1 MDQLSSLYVRMASG
15 AHSQMHNP
23 SSVMGFVDQM
33 QSRMEKSSAP
43 RKNYLI
49 DSSTPHSDTVIAES
63 SALKPSVGW
72 VTLQVTE
79 GIRRGVHEWGIKI
92 EHHGESNDGSGLML
106 GIVPK
111 NFTKYDTFISQGGG
125 WCISRAGKFY
135 GHWRRTDSGG
145 GVLTF
150 ATGDRII
157 LTLDYDAA
165 VMTVRVGDKTVVGEV
180 SGLTMEVFPAISLH
194 YRHQHV
200 RFDHHF
206 VRETA
211 EQHLPWLQRQAFPF
225 APAFLPLSYAEVQ
238 RLPLNSYLFSNLFQH
253 TPLECSSPMTDT
265 AGGDA
270 AHAAISAPGA
280 SGKRGNAAASLSS
293 SSDVL
298 AVARHAEQRAMR
310 LYTSSEAAAA
320 RLTVLSRAFAA
331 VRRYAA
337 VVPGKSRFLAPHV
350 TAEYLRQRL
359 YSAAR
364 EPSLGS
370 GGGSLLT
377 NSGGL
382 SSSGPSA
389 FRFGDSAGYDATLN
403 CGAVIVVHLFI
414 RAVSSGQEV
423 AVSLVHSFRDYLLSL
438 PIFSL
443 MEYHGCASGSGV
455 GGSARGA
462 PSSAVSNSGCGGAR
476 SALAPDTVQLAVDHI
491 MRLVESALKA
501 AEVAPA
507 TTSPNLN
514 GNSSG
519 SAAAKREE
527 GGGNGP
533 AVTPL
538 MFALLEVAVVLA
550 LQRGLVSEVLRVS
563 RYLLRVPSGILSP
576 PLVHWL
582 NKHAAGLTPQQ
593 ALPDVGRALKR
604 ACEDPSTFIATP
616 VDPVTKVLSVA
627 YGVGATLFVH
637 TANGLTK
644 YGPSAATPY
653 VLVVETRQPTAYCV
667 GAAASSLAV
676 THTRVL
682 LLTDRMASAEVAL
695 VVYGLQLDTH
705 QVLCWSDMHG
715 SWPCTLNAHP
725 QLVSTIEDRVLV
737 VYEEHQQQ
745 ASSARALN
753 GAAVAAGTPA
763 SAAASGGV
771 AHSTARQ
778 SLSAGAATAAS
789 AEWTVMMH
797 CYNAATVSSLSAA
810 PLWARALHTTA
821 ASSGLCLDRCL
832 ALRKPSLV
840 DLGSPEEHL
849 TVAGG
854 QVTIEIWV
862 QFLDKEDAATL
873 YQHGDRST
881 NGEVFIELIKSE
893 GAYCIRGGYRHEVRG
908 SCLVWAPLPPTAECR
923 PFHIGLVFN
932 GRWRLLFDGEE
943 VAGNRQG
950 PHVSLDSPKQRWTV
964 GTNCTCLLTGL
975 RVWRLGRTAREI
987 SRDYRRSLVG
997 DEPGLVVQLFF
1008 NEKSGNVVFNYV
1020 HNVKACHAVCIGSVT
1035 HKVCDAH
1042 PWRSYG
1048 SGALGGS
1055 SAAAA
1060 TGSVALAVSA
1070 SGVAAPSPDV
1080 TPVCARLHEWRSLSI
1095 STCCAT
1101 RQALIVRTPISDDGP
1116 YALKEGG
1123 HVLMFFDLN
1132 TGVAHHSLFFLTS
1145 RSPVRHMMRADPQGR
1160 LWELFEVDVGLVKGE
1175 QEASY
1180 LLSLLGNPGAAPQ
1193 RPRDRVLAVAPL
1205 PLMED
1210 EEGLDNLGTLA
1221 NEVEDEN
1228 GDGAEEVESHD
1239 SLGATMANEC
1249 HRAEVDRNAEGS
1261 QGSSDPAASPAT
1273 QSLSRLSSFTA
1284 LVAQSSSAVTYDAVA
1299 LWLLKLLALHAEADP
1314 GDDQTLF
1321 SPLADDVGSRC
1332 VTEVRLI
1339 LGEHFRVVK
1348 SNNARRA
1355 VALKSS
1361 VSWVVVAAALRVLL
1375 RLVRRARA
1383 FSLHPT
1389 PLGLT
1394 VVREGT
1400 KHDGGD
1406 ADDGSRSSPRHVS
1419 KATMTLL
1426 LRELHASSLRRRS
1439 SPSVTRSRW
1448 SAMGHP
1454 GSRSDDVDGVSTDTF
1469 TLLGLLSD
1477 IINEDGLT
1485 LSPDVVALARII
1497 TIEGVELFLPDV
1509 RHRAHL
1515 LRDLL
1520 RASSGI
1526 SSPCTFT
1533 AGGTAAAA
1541 SVPFVAAEER
1551 VPAMEVLLDAATQS
1565 FTTVLAAAPLLGVED
1580 DSAGPGSGASL
1591 MELSDTLRTLLEESS
1606 VQWQRLWASSTPIR
1620 STRKFSA
1627 FATSLS
1633 EAIASLQLLLLS
1645 ACQGSR
1651 WEVALTL
1658 MSASGGG
1665 SAATRVSDAGGVGD
1679 VGGQGDS
1686 IHSGSSAAA
1695 NRVAGSGVAGG
1706 NGGSTGASGPDNVA
1720 VAALDLQRL
1729 CFSQAAAYHP
1739 CVRDY
1744 YSALFESTEVCLRLC
1759 VQQPEQ
1765 PLSTG
1770 GASKPAERGG
1780 GDSGAPLSAM
1790 LSSLTPT
1797 FVNSPLHTALS
1808 AIPLV
1813 LAAEDAEWFL
1823 TRLEQLLRL
1832 CETLLER
1839 VELLT
1844 RPSSGIDIPTST
1856 TNTSSPVLLGGGGTT
1871 SARRLV
1877 CSLREALFYASVWVA
1892 AFLFNSTSVS
1902 SASVKADAVRRRLG
1916 LMSVTT
1922 TPTTQR
1928 QKAQLTGDASSAAA
1942 ATSSTMEGP
1951 PFSSTT
1957 DNADSASVGEELARI
1972 WEHPLLEGGLWPSTV
1987 ATVTLTERSAPSAAT
2002 PRSRAQFVSQLIKNT
2017 AYWTAKQTM
2026 MDPLVSKSHPAMGPL
2041 ITAMAAAAL
2050 HLSAIPLQHLS
2061 PTQIEGLMCTV
2072 MRKLS
2077 RPIRTELLSRCEEGA
2092 DSSSGT
2098 PTLASSSPHSL
2109 SRQQTLR
2116 QSLAELQRR
2125 CDVLLQARSC
2135 TELWAVEDPLFC
2147 IPTEHGTEAAAAR
2160 AGASA
2165 TAPLPSTLTSM
2176 RPPIGGLL
2184 GPGKAA
2190 RDHPPVPSRAS
2201 APSSSALRSAW
2212 RSYQLRRMRFHAHAA
2227 SHPSWTLHEATQ
2239 LVMRVVLS
2247 RQITAELLRAALQQR
2262 EELAALR
2269 RTGIEHIFR
2278 LVQRAPHS
2286 AESAAQLLSAQ
2297 GRGVHTHYEE
2307 GIGGCGSAHVD
2318 GIRHSLFDLLR
2329 WSMEEMQTQL
2339 GASRGDMRDAGSAP
2353 LSMTSTAAVLCSL
2366 LDRSWR
2372 PRDFAFFVQLQ
2383 VVPSMMETY
2392 VTLFVPVQQ
2401 PYDEEA
2407 ADGTSGARSGGDT
2420 LGPRRHSTLAAAT
2433 KASNSSATPTDDGGT
2448 TTASSVESVKLRHIN
2463 LSECQNRD
2471 TVIAAQQAR
2480 RTSKSALMTAFTPNR
2495 TGGTGGG
2502 GRAPHGSAG
2511 LMSGNN
2517 GDAALQHT
2525 AVELMQAKVWQ
2536 CFKNL
2541 ALQSTAMLTPE
2552 RIVSLSRVE
2561 QTSVMTF
2568 LAGMLSAVEKELRQC
2583 RKVLS
2588 RAVKDTPTLLAQAV
2602 NTAVLEPLVIVQ
2614 DQVDLLLSFLS
2625 IVSGT
2630 LCSAS
2635 LSVHVSAPVDHTTAR
2650 SAPNVGSTTG
2660 DDDASA
2666 SDGTALF
2673 LSCTLSTVCATIAET
2688 LLELVFLDMY
2698 HVRAVSTDA
2707 RVGCVVR
2714 DAAACARVAALL
2726 LCRCQ
2731 PSAVRSIEVAPE
2743 VWQGMY
2749 ESPVF
2754 AKMPLHTSASVSG
2767 GHPCMQRWLD
2777 LSTYALAT
2785 TGMSRTTQHVLL
2797 AFRRLLH
2804 QPAWAA
2810 ELRGFARPYQDV
2822 VHAYAA
2828 SVLSSRSG
2836 GGEMAGTARK
2846 TTVAIM
2852 RDGVAGKDN
2861 NVSIKSPTR
2870 GRELHAVY
2878 LYVWAAVLGG
2888 HLLVPPTSP
2897 GAFATFL
2904 DEKDGYQ
2911 AVTAC
2916 VVDVEV
2922 AAPTP
2927 TGPGDTAAKAGVLSS
2942 AQGERPIRGS
2952 SHLMLKA
2959 ASAAAEVE
2967 KITGVVV
2974 VPTDATG
2981 RSGNREEVQLTP
2993 NQLFLPVWENAIVV
3007 PAYAGLVED
3016 FIVPALRLCVPLLSE
3031 KLNTSE
3037 SFTGLELTY
3046 FITFLHLTAGVAR
3059 ARPDMGRQLIQCG
3072 AMKPIRQYAL
3082 QGVVRLPFPLKALRE
3097 FGALVAVRAAEASA
3111 DRICAPAGNTENAGG
3126 LVRSVSETAAA
3137 NQAGTPS
3144 LAAALAAVS
3153 ATDISCASAGSRSP
3167 FGSPVTTQLH
3177 TLPGVSEAL
3186 LESLRSVSSVPSVG
3200 YPATFLSGF
3209 PQSSATAAPST
3220 GFLRD
3225 SNEYGLS
3232 RLARSLGVFGGVYG
3246 GAAMSGTSSQ
3256 QPMRTTCASVASIL
3270 SGSSGLSG
3278 AMARIPPR
3286 TEVGSGA
3293 PMFLSFPMWPAH
3305 DVPPCESAQSG
3316 VSGQPHVPAAVE
3328 ITPSHAGVHFPVWE
3342 DGFAIELAVLLT
3354 DGDMY
3359 PAMGDALSVPCSWPK
3374 QQLETAACTTTP
3386 EFPLLTLYTSAD
3398 DSSSGTAPAASYDA
3412 DVFPFLQLS
3421 VQENSL
3427 NVVVRLP
3434 PSTTGAE
3441 EGKKTLCCSAR
3452 RTLRRE
3458 DWYHCMHVSVMCNA
3472 QSLALSRNGE
3482 MTSVEWG
3489 GAAGVG
3495 RYAEALLRREGA
3507 IRKVVLGR
3515 VATGI
3520 SPAPPREVDGPMA
3533 LIGGL
3538 RLWSTSV
3545 LRTSLRVVAE
3555 LVARDRALQSIGLH
3569 ENVCYLDLKEG
3580 TGAVVESTDSQKHFR
3595 GVLSGG
3601 VRWAT
3606 EPLPLGFYPSIEL
3619 NSGSALNG
3627 VATPLAS
3634 SMRVPRG
3641 VMAIFLD
3648 SLSSSHYERFGGDVL
3663 WSLLTLVARYAT
3675 VTALEVGTSPAYA
3688 LHCLADTSATATSAV
3703 SGRSPMAFDPRKVL
3717 DPAQKVPH
3725 QLHRLF
3731 QFHDNGFLPNAHEGL
3746 IHTIVKNLVTVM
3758 AAAAPEE
3765 EEKDKPAAVGGVL
3778 GGSGEVTAQA
3788 TSQLCELVAD
3798 VAHELRQLRK
3808 DNSEIFVIEVPPGQ
3822 ATSTSSAITQPIV
3835 LPLAFTNGG
3844 TGVLS
3849 FDAKYRNM
3857 EQATMYKDA
3866 ELKNVISKYPDGQGG
3881 WPVCPLTATEA
3892 PWAFLRSVPTS
3903 LSHRLT
3909 ADGKPCSPGST
3920 PSSSIITVTTKSLK
3934 PAILHATVKAVCD
3947 ALRSLA
3953 AAAAAAAGAG
3963 NQSNRRRNG
3972 STCYSVA
3979 ERAAACLL
3987 DARVVISLIQHSSAR
4002 SSDDD
4007 CVHFVHILSTLM
4019 RLWRDMPHV
4028 QPYDQVPLAMAMSH
4042 LNTPLCSII
4051 QHVNTDSDLGS
4062 FLSLSTG
4069 TYSPYVQSLLGLLV
4083 SAVHADCAWAGRSYV
4098 KQLQGRWRRLWGMW
4112 RRAVVYRPSHLTDA
4126 KRRKHK
4132 NAVSGGCASKGVLAA
4147 LSNDG
4152 RRSGAPEGAAAAT
4165 AASGNASRA
4174 LFMGSPSSNSNR
4186 NQLPGTTPS
4195 IEIPH
4200 VDSLDTSVAMAGS
4213 STTGHVIT
4221 EGSELEPSDESHAGE
4236 EDPPYGVSGTHIT
4249 AASSAGRPRAPPLVV
4264 ELVAMHPADI
4274 RLRSPFLETES
4285 QDQQPQPTR
4294 RYPRRPYPS
4303 GVSRKGNGLWVVRAT
4318 CAGKENGEE
4327 PNPFSARDGAARN
4340 VTTVRSSVGLTSG
4353 VFYWEVYV
4361 ANISRAEHTATT
4373 PAGGTKLPANILVGV
4388 ATERCVMTQSSRRET
4403 GGGAHA
4409 EGRDGFLDRDGESWG
4424 FDGGRAMRLCSG
4436 YAVES
4441 SPRTRWKM
4449 DDVIGFVLDLRQNKF
4464 CCLHNGRLVSEFSDT
4479 FLSEEQRAARVAVFP
4494 VVTCTGE
4501 AICEVNFGATGF
4513 ASTPPPG
4520 CLPLDLSIYISEEA
4534 CRVWKVILANELSA
4548 PLVSTTVASMA
4559 RAEERARLL
4568 LPSPAIPPVSQHLA
4582 RFTQGRQGPLDVV
4595 LLSPDSNAK
4604 LVTSRECKTDDAT
4617 SLLFGSVAV
4626 TSGRWY
4632 FEVVMP
4638 TEPTF
4643 SVGWCA
4649 CKALEEQGGGGRG
4662 GTGLAGLIGGVGG
4675 GATGSVVNNRD
4686 TTLLPP
4692 NSPSRVQQWGDGT
4705 SWVFDAGRMI
4715 ARHNKHQISLP
4726 RRSWKCGDVVGC
4738 LLDCEA
4744 GTVSFSVN
4752 GEFLKAAH
4760 GSGTVGDGGRGSGNA
4775 SGLGG
4780 VRRNSEPFEATA
4792 AKSVSPIQDAAATAL
4807 FSDVCMSETHGLV
4820 PVILLEPKSSIV
4832 CLWNE
4837 EELLFPPTECGGF
4850 RALGGASAVHD
4861 ALVEMIIGTDA
4872 EATARLGM
4880 HLINGKEGVDRKLRK
4895 DERVPKTVDA
4905 VALQKLLYY
4914 ASKVQELH
4922 PTSLRSYTMPSLY
4935 GVHGA
4940 GQSRDNQDASLS
4952 FPRDLDDNT
4961 VTPSRAVSQRH
4972 QQRDLCIASGLDEAT
4987 LQPHLMILL
4996 LFGHL
5001 STLLY
5006 PLAHPAALPLTVE
5019 NAPLGSSWVFSE
5031 LQETLLACQRYAP
5044 PWASLR
5050 ALQWSL
5056 EASNGAGDAV
5066 RLSVNRRKAL
5076 TVVRDSTASAVR
5088 RLRDSLFGQV
5098 YQLLANKPPEFFI
5111 TSKKLWTVSFYG
5123 EGADD
5128 VGGPYRE
5135 CLTQMCAELM
5145 STSLAVFLP
5154 SANMASELG
5163 EVRDSY
5169 VVNPLCAPPLE
5180 MNMYR
5185 FIGRLMGGCLRGG
5198 EPLSLYLPSAL
5209 WKYLVGEVADDTDMA
5224 RIDIAT
5230 LNALSYVEEMTSFA
5244 SPSGALAGNRDGDDV
5259 VNDEELADLCP
5270 RGFSLLNDAGVV
5282 EELVPGG
5289 EQIPVTTASADLYT
5303 RLVREHKLYHTG
5315 AAQLRALQQGFHE
5328 VVPLCSVSGLKW
5340 YELEELVCGQCDYD
5354 PDALLDAARYEGLSP
5369 TDVRV
5374 KFLRCVLRGFTRHQR
5389 ALFMRFV
5396 SGRER
5401 LPPGM
5406 HLKIMPD
5413 DGPRVAPIPPV
5424 TPDRAVT
5431 SLRSASPNGGQ
5442 RVATSTS
5449 NGTMTAMM
5457 APQPPPSSEQR
5468 CSTSF
5473 VRHNTLAQSHPSSDT
5488 GRSTLP
5494 PSPPQLDFTPP
5505 PTHAM
5510 SRMVPPPALQ
5520 TGQLQPVLGSSSGG
5534 PSHTPAPLLTP
5545 LGTHSRCRQQ
5555 ESSGDEMVED
5565 SVHSSLCDDTRLP
5578 QASTCFYWLRLPCY
5592 SSTSVMA
5599 QKLLF
5604 AIEQCVDIDADFR
5617 VHDTDVAQ
5625 QEVGPSLARVSSDED
5640 DLFEDF
5646 SHLR

>member
-15 AHSQMHNP
+15 AHSQIHNP

-79 GIRRGVHEWGIKI
+79 GIRRGIHEWGIKI

-125 WCISRAGKFY
+125 WCLSRAGKFY

-150 ATGDRII
+150 GTGDRVV

-165 VMTVRVGDKTVVGEV
+165 VMTVRVGDKTVVGEL

-200 RFDHHF
+200 RFDHHA

-225 APAFLPLSYAEVQ
+225 APAFLPLSFSEVQ

-253 TPLECSSPMTDT
+253 HTSLEWSSAMADT
-265 AGGDA
+265 AGGGDA
-270 AHAAISAPGA
+270 GHPAISAPDA
-280 SGKRGNAAASLSS
+280 SGKKRNAAASLASS
-293 SSDVL
+293 PDAL
-298 AVARHAEQRAMR
+298 AAARLAEQRAMR

-370 GGGSLLT
+370 GGGSALT
-377 NSGGL
+377 TSGGL
-382 SSSGPSA
+382 SSSGASA
-389 FRFGDSAGYDATLN
+389 FRFADSAGYDATLN
-403 CGAVIVVHLFI
+403 CGAVIVVHLFV

-443 MEYHGCASGSGV
+443 VEYDGCASGNGCSG
-455 GGSARGA
+455 GGGGARGS
-462 PSSAVSNSGCGGAR
+462 PFSGGNHGGVGGAR

-491 MRLVESALKA
+491 VRLVESALKVAEA
-501 AEVAPA
+501 APTTAAPN
-507 TTSPNLN
+507 SN
-514 GNSSG
+514 GISSG
-519 SAAAKREE
+519 SSAGKRKD
-527 GGGNGP
+527 GGGDGP

-538 MFALLEVAVVLA
+538 TSALLEVAVVLA

-563 RYLLRVPSGILSP
+563 RYLLRVPSGIFSP

-582 NKHAAGLTPQQ
+582 NRHAAGLTPQQ

-604 ACEDPSTFIATP
+604 ACEDPSAFIATP
-616 VDPVTKVLSVA
+616 VDPVTRVLSVA
-627 YGVGATLFVH
+627 YGIGATLFVH
-637 TANGLTK
+637 TADGLTK

-667 GAAASSLAV
+667 GAASSSLAV

-682 LLTDRMASAEVAL
+682 LLTDLMASAEVAL

-705 QVLCWSDMHG
+705 QVLRWADMHG

-725 QLVSTIEDRVLV
+725 QLVSTTEDRVLV
-737 VYEEHQQQ
+737 VYEDHQQQ
-745 ASSARALN
+745 APSARVLN
-753 GAAVAAGTPA
+753 GAAAAAGTPA
-763 SAAASGGV
+763 SAAANGGV
-771 AHSTARQ
+771 VRSTAGQ
-778 SLSAGAATAAS
+778 SLSAAAATATS

-797 CYNAATVSSLSAA
+797 CYNAATASSLTAA
-810 PLWARALHTTA
+810 PLWARALHPA
-821 ASSGLCLDRCL
+821 AAPAGLCLNRCL

-854 QVTIEIWV
+854 QVTVELWV

-881 NGEVFIELIKSE
+881 SGEVFIELIKSE
-893 GAYCIRGGYRHEVRG
+893 GAYCIRGGYRHEMRG
-908 SCLVWAPLPPTAECR
+908 SCLVSAPLPPTAESR

-964 GTNCTCLLTGL
+964 GANCTCLLTGL

-1020 HNVKACHAVCIGSVT
+1020 HNVKACHAVCIGAVA
-1035 HKVCDAH
+1035 HKACDTH

-1060 TGSVALAVSA
+1060 SVSA
-1070 SGVAAPSPDV
+1070 ASTVTASGAAAPAAASSPDV
-1080 TPVCARLHEWRSLSI
+1080 TPVCARLHEWRNLTI

-1101 RQALIVRTPISDDGP
+1101 RHALIVRTPISDDGP
-1116 YALKEGG
+1116 YALREGG
-1123 HVLMFFDLN
+1123 HVLMFFDLAA
-1132 TGVAHHSLFFLTS
+1132 GVAHHSLFFLTS

-1210 EEGLDNLGTLA
+1210 EEGLDNLSTLA
-1221 NEVEDEN
+1221 NEGGDED
-1228 GDGAEEVESHD
+1228 GDGAEEGEPRD
-1239 SLGATMANEC
+1239 SLGSTTTSEINPVGM
-1249 HRAEVDRNAEGS
+1249 DRNTADS
-1261 QGSSDPAASPAT
+1261 QRSSEAAASQAT
-1273 QSLSRLSSFTA
+1273 QTLSRLSSFTA
-1284 LVAQSSSAVTYDAVA
+1284 LVAQPSSVVTYGTVA
-1299 LWLLKLLALHAEADP
+1299 LWLLKLLALHAEAEP
-1314 GDDQTLF
+1314 GVDQTLF

-1383 FSLHPT
+1383 FGLHPT

-1400 KHDGGD
+1400 ERDGGD
-1406 ADDGSRSSPRHVS
+1406 AADESQSSPTHVS

-1426 LRELHASSLRRRS
+1426 LRELHASSLRRRAS
-1439 SPSVTRSRW
+1439 ASVVRSRR
-1448 SAMGHP
+1448 SAIGHP
-1454 GSRSDDVDGVSTDTF
+1454 GSSSADDGDGFSTDSF
-1469 TLLGLLSD
+1469 TLLGLLGD

-1485 LSPDVVALARII
+1485 LSPDVVTLARII

-1520 RASSGI
+1520 RASSGA
-1526 SSPCTFT
+1526 SSPRASTA
-1533 AGGTAAAA
+1533 AGGAAVA
-1541 SVPFVAAEER
+1541 SPPSVTAEER
-1551 VPAMEVLLDAATQS
+1551 VPAMEVLLDAVAQS
-1565 FTTVLAAAPLLGVED
+1565 FTTVLAAAPLLGVDD
-1580 DSAGPGSGASL
+1580 DSAGPGSAASL
-1591 MELSDTLRTLLEESS
+1591 TELCGTLRTLLEESS
-1606 VQWQRLWASSTPIR
+1606 VQWQRLWDASTAIR
-1620 STRKFSA
+1620 SVRKFAS

-1658 MSASGGG
+1658 MYASGGG
-1665 SAATRVSDAGGVGD
+1665 SAANRVADATRVRDG
-1679 VGGQGDS
+1679 GGQGDS
-1686 IHSGSSAAA
+1686 SNSGNGATA
-1695 NRVAGSGVAGG
+1695 NGVAGSGVGG
-1706 NGGSTGASGPDNVA
+1706 VNGGGAGVGGPDSVA
-1720 VAALDLQRL
+1720 AAALDLQRL

-1739 CVRDY
+1739 CVRAY
-1744 YSALFESTEVCLRLC
+1744 YSALFDGTEVCLSLC
-1759 VQQPEQ
+1759 VQQPAQQ
-1765 PLSTG
+1765 PSTG
-1770 GASKPAERGG
+1770 STSKTAERGG

-1790 LSSLTPT
+1790 LSSLAPT
-1797 FVNSPLHTALS
+1797 FVNAPLHTALS

-1823 TRLEQLLRL
+1823 KRLEHLLML

-1844 RPSSGIDIPTST
+1844 RPNSGTDIFTST
-1856 TNTSSPVLLGGGGTT
+1856 TNASSPVLPGSGSAI

-1892 AFLFNSTSVS
+1892 AFLFNSTAVS

-1916 LMSVTT
+1916 LLSVTT

-1928 QKAQLTGDASSAAA
+1928 QTAQLTGHAPSVAT
-1942 ATSSTMEGP
+1942 ATSSTTGAP
-1951 PFSSTT
+1951 PSSST
-1957 DNADSASVGEELARI
+1957 ADDAAYTAVGEELARV
-1972 WEHPLLEGGLWPSTV
+1972 WEHPLLEGGLWPGTV
-1987 ATVTLTERSAPSAAT
+1987 SIAAAAPQH
-2002 PRSRAQFVSQLIKNT
+2002 RAQFVSQLIKNT

-2026 MDPLVSKSHPAMGPL
+2026 LDPLASKSHPAMGPL

-2050 HLSAIPLQHLS
+2050 HLSAVPLQHLP
-2061 PTQIEGLMCTV
+2061 PTQVEEFMCAV

-2077 RPIRTELLSRCEEGA
+2077 RPIRTELLSRREEGE
-2092 DSSSGT
+2092 DDGSSG
-2098 PTLASSSPHSL
+2098 PPSPSSSSPPSL
-2109 SRQQTLR
+2109 SRPESLRQTLT
-2116 QSLAELQRR
+2116 ELQRR
-2125 CDVLLQARSC
+2125 CEVLLQARTC
-2135 TELWAVEDPLFC
+2135 TELWAVEDALFC
-2147 IPTEHGTEAAAAR
+2147 IPTERVAAGRSLGSGRAAW
-2160 AGASA
+2160 
-2165 TAPLPSTLTSM
+2165 TYPPLL
-2176 RPPIGGLL
+2176 
-2184 GPGKAA
+2184 PG
-2190 RDHPPVPSRAS
+2190 AS
-2201 APSSSALRSAW
+2201 APSSSAPMAPSALGALHSAW
-2212 RSYQLRRMRFHAHAA
+2212 SSYQLRRMRFRAHAA
-2227 SHPSWTLHEATQ
+2227 SHPSWTLQEATQ
-2239 LVMRVVLS
+2239 LVTSVVLS

-2297 GRGVHTHYEE
+2297 GRGAHTHYEE

-2318 GIRHSLFDLLR
+2318 HIRRTLFDLLR
-2329 WSMEEMQTQL
+2329 WSMEEMPTQL
-2339 GASRGDMRDAGSAP
+2339 GASGSATRDGGSAP
-2353 LSMTSTAAVLCSL
+2353 LSMTSTATVLCGL

-2372 PRDFAFFVQLQ
+2372 PRDFAFFVQLR
-2383 VVPSMMETY
+2383 VVPTMMETY
-2392 VTLFVPVQQ
+2392 VTLFVPVKRAD
-2401 PYDEEA
+2401 DEEA
-2407 ADGTSGARSGGDT
+2407 AEVTSGMRSSGDT
-2420 LGPRRHSTLAAAT
+2420 FGLRRPSTVAVAMT
-2433 KASNSSATPTDDGGT
+2433 ASNSSASPTDDGA
-2448 TTASSVESVKLRHIN
+2448 TATDSRAGSVEMRHVN
-2463 LSECQNRD
+2463 LAERQNRD
-2471 TVIAAQQAR
+2471 KVIAAQQAR
-2480 RTSKSALMTAFTPNR
+2480 RTSKSALMTAFTLNR
-2495 TGGTGGG
+2495 AGGTGGG
-2502 GRAPHGSAG
+2502 GGGPHGSAG
-2511 LMSGNN
+2511 LMSGGT

-2525 AVELMQAKVWQ
+2525 AVEAMQAKVWQ
-2536 CFKNL
+2536 CFKSL

-2552 RIVSLSRVE
+2552 RIASLSRVE

-2568 LAGMLSAVEKELRQC
+2568 LADMLGAMETELRLC
-2583 RKVLS
+2583 RDMLS
-2588 RAVKDTPTLLAQAV
+2588 RAVKDTPTLLAQASDA
-2602 NTAVLEPLVIVQ
+2602 AVLEPLVTVQ

-2625 IVSGT
+2625 VVSGT

-2635 LSVHVSAPVDHTTAR
+2635 LSVSVSAPVGHTTAGR
-2650 SAPNVGSTTG
+2650 APNARNTSG
-2660 DDDASA
+2660 DCSLSA
-2666 SDGTALF
+2666 RDGTALF
-2673 LSCTLSTVCATIAET
+2673 LSCTLSTMCATIAET

-2698 HVRAVSTDA
+2698 HARAVSADA
-2707 RVGCVVR
+2707 GVGCVVR

-2731 PSAVRSIEVAPE
+2731 PSAVRGITVAPG
-2743 VWQGMY
+2743 VWQEMY
-2749 ESPVF
+2749 ESPAF
-2754 AKMPLHTSASVSG
+2754 AKMSLPASSPLNG

-2777 LSTYALAT
+2777 LSVYALAT

-2810 ELRGFARPYQDV
+2810 ELRGFASSYQDV

-2836 GGEMAGTARK
+2836 GGEMVGAAGKPTLTGADDGAAGTSSNFSTNTPA
-2846 TTVAIM
+2846 
-2852 RDGVAGKDN
+2852 
-2861 NVSIKSPTR
+2861 R
-2870 GRELHAVY
+2870 GREVHAVH
-2878 LYVWAAVLGG
+2878 LYVWSAILGG
-2888 HLLVPPTSP
+2888 QLLVPPTSP
-2897 GAFATFL
+2897 GASVTFL

-2916 VVDVEV
+2916 VVDVE
-2922 AAPTP
+2922 AMAPTSV
-2927 TGPGDTAAKAGVLSS
+2927 GPGGMPTKAGTPSS
-2942 AQGERPIRGS
+2942 AQCGRPIRGS
-2952 SHLMLKA
+2952 SHFLLRTA
-2959 ASAAAEVE
+2959 ATAAEGE
-2967 KITGVVV
+2967 KLRGVVV

-2981 RSGNREEVQLTP
+2981 HSGNRGEVQLSP
-2993 NQLFLPVWENAIVV
+2993 NQLFLPAWENAIVV
-3007 PAYAGLVED
+3007 PSYAGLVED
-3016 FIVPALRLCVPLLSE
+3016 FLAPALRLCVPLLNE
-3031 KLNTSE
+3031 KLDTAAG
-3037 SFTGLELTY
+3037 FTGFELTY
-3046 FITFLHLTAGVAR
+3046 FITLFHLTAGVAR
-3059 ARPDMGRQLIQCG
+3059 ARPDLGRQLIQCG

-3097 FGALVAVRAAEASA
+3097 FGALVAVRAAEATA
-3111 DRICAPAGNTENAGG
+3111 DRICAPPDNTDNAGG
-3126 LVRSVSETAAA
+3126 LASSVAGAAA
-3137 NQAGTPS
+3137 TGGAGAPS

-3153 ATDISCASAGSRSP
+3153 ATEISRASAGSRSP
-3167 FGSPVTTQLH
+3167 FGSPVSTQH
-3177 TLPGVSEAL
+3177 QTLPGVSEAL
-3186 LESLRSVSSVPSVG
+3186 LESLRSVSPGPSVG

-3209 PQSSATAAPST
+3209 PQSSATAASSS

-3232 RLARSLGVFGGVYG
+3232 RLARSLGVFGGAYG
-3246 GAAMSGTSSQ
+3246 GAAISGAPSQ
-3256 QPMRTTCASVASIL
+3256 QPMRTTCASVANIL
-3270 SGSSGLSG
+3270 RGGSSLTTTT
-3278 AMARIPPR
+3278 ARIPPR

-3305 DVPPCESAQSG
+3305 DVPPCGAARSG
-3316 VSGQPHVPAAVE
+3316 VAGQPSVPAAVE
-3328 ITPSHAGVHFPVWE
+3328 ITPSRAGVHFPVWE
-3342 DGFAIELAVLLT
+3342 DGFAIELAVLLS

-3374 QQLETAACTTTP
+3374 PQLAAAGGNTAL

-3398 DSSSGTAPAASYDA
+3398 GGSSGAVAAASSDA
-3412 DVFPFLQLS
+3412 GLFPFLQLS
-3421 VQENSL
+3421 VQESSL

-3434 PSTTGAE
+3434 PSTVGAPD
-3441 EGKKTLCCSAR
+3441 GKEALRCSAR

-3495 RYAEALLRREGA
+3495 RCAEALLRREGA

-3515 VATGI
+3515 AETGM
-3520 SPAPPREVDGPMA
+3520 SSAPPREVDGPMA

-3580 TGAVVESTDSQKHFR
+3580 TGAVVESADSQKQFR
-3595 GVLSGG
+3595 GVLSGS
-3601 VRWAT
+3601 VRWAA

-3619 NSGSALNG
+3619 NSGG
-3627 VATPLAS
+3627 VLDGVTAPLAS
-3634 SMRVPRG
+3634 SIRVPR
-3641 VMAIFLD
+3641 VAMAAFVD
-3648 SLSSSHYERFGGDVL
+3648 SLSSFYYERFGGDVL
-3663 WSLLTLVARYAT
+3663 WSLLTLAARYAT

-3688 LHCLADTSATATSAV
+3688 LHCLADTSVTSSA
-3703 SGRSPMAFDPRKVL
+3703 SAIAARSAMAFDPRQVL

-3725 QLHRLF
+3725 QLNRLF
-3731 QFHDNGFLPNAHEGL
+3731 QLHDSGYLPNAHERL
-3746 IHTIVKNLVTVM
+3746 IHAVVQRLVAVL
-3758 AAAAPEE
+3758 AAAVPEE
-3765 EEKDKPAAVGGVL
+3765 EEKTDKSSVVARVV
-3778 GGSGEVTAQA
+3778 GGSGATAA
-3788 TSQLCELVAD
+3788 PAASQLCGLVAD
-3798 VAHELRQLRK
+3798 TAYVLRQLRR
-3808 DNSEIFVIEVPPGQ
+3808 DDGEIFVIEVPPPGQ
-3822 ATSTSSAITQPIV
+3822 AASASAAITQPVV

-3844 TGVLS
+3844 AGVLT

-3857 EQATMYKDA
+3857 EQATVYKDV
-3866 ELKNVISKYPDGQGG
+3866 ELKSVIAKYPDGQGG
-3881 WPVCPLTATEA
+3881 WPLCTLTATET

-3903 LSHRLT
+3903 TSHRLA
-3909 ADGKPCSPGST
+3909 ADGKPCSPGSM
-3920 PSSSIITVTTKSLK
+3920 PSSSIVTVTTKSLK
-3934 PAILHATVKAVCD
+3934 PAILHAMVKAVCD

-3953 AAAAAAAGAG
+3953 GASG
-3963 NQSNRRRNG
+3963 QGHRRGNG
-3972 STCYSVA
+3972 SAGSSIA

-3987 DARVVISLIQHSSAR
+3987 DARVVVSLIQQSSAR
-4002 SSDDD
+4002 SSEDD
-4007 CVHFVHILSTLM
+4007 CVHFVHILTAMM
-4019 RLWRDMPHV
+4019 RLWRDMPEV

-4051 QHVNTDSDLGS
+4051 QHVSSDSDIGS
-4062 FLSLSTG
+4062 FVSLSTG

-4083 SAVHADCAWAGRSYV
+4083 SAVHADCAWTGRSYV
-4098 KQLQGRWRRLWGMW
+4098 EQLQGRWRRLWGMW
-4112 RRAVVYRPSHLTDA
+4112 QRAVVYRPSQLADA
-4126 KRRKHK
+4126 KRRRHK
-4132 NAVSGGCASKGVLAA
+4132 SAACAGSTGKGVQTA
-4147 LSNDG
+4147 LPNGG
-4152 RRSGAPEGAAAAT
+4152 RRDGAAEEGATAT
-4165 AASGNASRA
+4165 TAGSSAFRA
-4174 LFMGSPSSNSNR
+4174 LFLAPHSSSSNR
-4186 NQLPGTTPS
+4186 YQLQGATPNM
-4195 IEIPH
+4195 EMPH
-4200 VDSLDTSVAMAGS
+4200 VDSLDASVAIAGS
-4213 STTGHVIT
+4213 STTGHGTT
-4221 EGSELEPSDESHAGE
+4221 ESPEPEPSDGSHAGE
-4236 EDPPYGVSGTHIT
+4236 EGPLNGGSSASTA
-4249 AASSAGRPRAPPLVV
+4249 AASSGDRSQAPPLVV
-4264 ELVAMHPADI
+4264 ELVSMQPASTGPAGI
-4274 RLRSPFLETES
+4274 RSSSPFSSATES
-4285 QDQQPQPTR
+4285 HDQHPQPTQK
-4294 RYPRRPYPS
+4294 YPRRPYPS

-4318 CAGKENGEE
+4318 CAGKEHGEE
-4327 PNPFSARDGAARN
+4327 QNPFAARDGAARS
-4340 VTTVRSSVGLTSG
+4340 VTTVRSTVGLTTG
-4353 VFYWEVYV
+4353 MFYWEVYV
-4361 ANISRAEHTATT
+4361 ANISRAEHTAATL
-4373 PAGGTKLPANILVGV
+4373 AGGNKLPSNILVGV
-4388 ATERCVMTQSSRRET
+4388 ATERCVPTHSSSSAT
-4403 GGGAHA
+4403 GSGAHA
-4409 EGRDGFLDRDGESWG
+4409 EGRDGFLGSDGESWG
-4424 FDGGRAMRLCSG
+4424 FDGGRAMRLCRG

-4449 DDVIGFVLDLRQNKF
+4449 DDVIGFVLDLRQNKL

-4494 VVTCTGE
+4494 VITCTGE
-4501 AICEVNFGATGF
+4501 ASCEVNFGATGF

-4520 CLPLDLSIYISEEA
+4520 CLPVDLSIYINEEA
-4534 CRVWKVILANELSA
+4534 CRVWKVVLADEVSA
-4548 PLVSTTVASMA
+4548 PLASATVAA
-4559 RAEERARLL
+4559 ATRAGQPARLL
-4568 LPSPAIPPVSQHLA
+4568 LPSPVIPLVGQHLT

-4595 LLSPDSNAK
+4595 LLSSDSNAK
-4604 LVTSRECKTDDAT
+4604 LVTSRECKTDDAA

-4632 FEVVMP
+4632 FEVVLP

-4643 SVGWCA
+4643 SVGWHA
-4649 CKALEEQGGGGRG
+4649 CKSLEEQGSGGRG
-4662 GTGLAGLIGGVGG
+4662 GAGLAGLIGSAGG
-4675 GATGSVVNNRD
+4675 GAPGGSASNRD
-4686 TTLLPP
+4686 AAIASPT
-4692 NSPSRVQQWGDGT
+4692 SPSRVQLWGDGP

-4715 ARHNKHQISLP
+4715 ARHNKHQVSLA
-4726 RRSWKCGDVVGC
+4726 RRVWKCGDVVGC

-4760 GSGTVGDGGRGSGNA
+4760 GSGAVGGGGRGGGNVAGLSGTR
-4775 SGLGG
+4775 G
-4780 VRRNSEPFEATA
+4780 NSEPFEATA
-4792 AKSVSPIQDAAATAL
+4792 AASATSTQDATATAL
-4807 FSDVCMSETHGLV
+4807 FRDVCMSETHGLV
-4820 PVILLEPKSSIV
+4820 PAILLEPKSSLV

-4837 EELLFPPTECGGF
+4837 EELLFPPTNGGDF

-4861 ALVEMIIGTDA
+4861 ALVEMIVVPDGEAAARFRMHPLHDRGDA
-4872 EATARLGM
+4872 ARQPR
-4880 HLINGKEGVDRKLRK
+4880 KE
-4895 DERVPKTVDA
+4895 ERLYKPVDA

-4940 GQSRDNQDASLS
+4940 AQSLENPNASVAP
-4952 FPRDLDDNT
+4952 PRDLDVNA

-4972 QQRDLCIASGLDEAT
+4972 QQRDLCTASGLDAAT
-4987 LQPHLMILL
+4987 LQPHLMALL

-5006 PLAHPAALPLTVE
+5006 PFAHPAALPVTVE
-5019 NAPLGSSWVFSE
+5019 NAPLGSSWAFSE
-5031 LQETLLACQRYAP
+5031 LQETLRACQRYAP

-5056 EASNGAGDAV
+5056 DASNGAGNAV

-5098 YQLLANKPPEFFI
+5098 YQLLASKPPEFFI

-5135 CLTQMCAELM
+5135 CLTQMSAELM
-5145 STSLAVFLP
+5145 STSLALFLP

-5180 MNMYR
+5180 LHMYR

-5198 EPLSLYLPSAL
+5198 EPLSLYLSSAL
-5209 WKYLVGEVADDTDMA
+5209 WKYLVGEAADDTDMA
-5224 RIDIAT
+5224 RIDMAT
-5230 LNALSYVEEMTSFA
+5230 LNALGYVEQLAGFP
-5244 SPSGALAGNRDGDDV
+5244 SPRGALGGSGDGDDAV
-5259 VNDEELADLCP
+5259 RDEELAELCP

-5289 EQIPVTTASADLYT
+5289 EQIPVTVASADLYT
-5303 RLVREHKLYHTG
+5303 RLVREHKLYRTG

-5374 KFLRCVLRGFTRHQR
+5374 RFLRSVLRGFTRHQR

-5413 DGPRVAPIPPV
+5413 DAPRVAPIPPI
-5424 TPDRAVT
+5424 TPDRAAP
-5431 SLRSASPNGGQ
+5431 SLQSASPHRRQ
-5442 RVATSTS
+5442 RVVTSPSHDT
-5449 NGTMTAMM
+5449 TTAVMT
-5457 APQPPPSSEQR
+5457 PQPPPSSEQR
-5468 CSTSF
+5468 CGTSF
-5473 VRHNTLAQSHPSSDT
+5473 VRHNTLAQSRPSSNT
-5488 GRSTLP
+5488 GSNTLP
-5494 PSPPQLDFTPP
+5494 PSPPQLGFTPP
-5505 PTHAM
+5505 PPQAV

-5520 TGQLQPVLGSSSGG
+5520 PGQLQPVRGSGSGG
-5534 PSHTPAPLLTP
+5534 QSHAPASLLSP
-5545 LGTHSRCRQQ
+5545 LGMQERCRQQ
-5555 ESSGDEMVED
+5555 ESKGGDGMVED
-5565 SVHSSLCDDTRLP
+5565 GVDFSLCDDTRLP